1 VVDVEEAVVRQGLAQ
16 RVSLLVGASVLA
28 IVFLASCTIFET
40 APISVQTSSS
50 LRVCAP
56 DDRRADCPPPAPRE
70 FRAVWVA
77 TVANIDWPTKP
88 GLPVAQQKAEVTAML
103 NRLQAL
109 NMNAVLLQVRPSA
122 DAIYPSTLE
131 PWAEW
136 ITGEQGRSPGYDP
149 LQFWIDEARARGIEV
164 HAWFNPYRARHTKAV
179 SPNAKDHVSARF
191 PNAVKSYGGFQWLDP
206 GEHAAQDHS
215 FAVIMDVVKRYDIDG
230 VHFDDYFYPYPVT
243 EQTATQ
249 QVAGQNAIANA
260 LNSQNNA
267 TPSTVTRAPEREVD
281 FPDEPSWNAYVASG
295 GKLTRADWR
304 RDNVNRFVERVY
316 RGVKA
321 EKPWVRFGISPFGIG
336 RPDRRPPGIQGF
348 SQYDKLYADVELWLQ
363 RGWLDYLAPQL
374 YWAIAQTPQAFPVL
388 LDYWHAQNTLKR
400 DIFPGLYT
408 SRIDDSPRSW
418 MPKEIEDQI
427 ALARAKQGI
436 ANEGAQAIA
445 QGHIHFSAAPIVQN
459 RRDIQRSLSRQYV
472 NPALNTIAHSNRASR
487 SNWIIS
493 EINVNLHERS
503 DYVGVDVLSSMKDS
517 ANVRMLAVYARYG
530 SDWQFS
536 TVPLAANFAQ
546 DGVVAKELSFPKAN
560 SSGALNAIAVSFVDR
575 DANESPRYVREFAR
589 P

>member
-1 VVDVEEAVVRQGLAQ
+1 MRRAFVVA
-16 RVSLLVGASVLA
+16 ASM
-28 IVFLASCTIFET
+28 LASLVLGSCSVMET
-40 APISVQTSSS
+40 TSTTPPPASAA
-50 LRVCAP
+50 LRSCAP
-56 DDRRADCPPPAPRE
+56 NAQSVDCPPPAPRE

-88 GLPVAQQKAEVTAML
+88 GLSVEQQKAEVVTML

-131 PWAEW
+131 PWTEW
-136 ITGEQGRSPGYDP
+136 LTGEQGRSPGYDP
-149 LQFWIDEARARGIEV
+149 LAFWISEARARGIEV

-179 SPNAKDHVSARF
+179 SPNSKDHVSTRIA
-191 PNAVKSYGGFQWLDP
+191 NAVKSYGGFQWLDP
-206 GEHAAQDHS
+206 GEKIAQDHS

-243 EQTATQ
+243 EQAGTQ

-260 LNSQNNA
+260 LNNQTA
-267 TPSTVTRAPEREVD
+267 PQTVARTPEREVD

-295 GKLTRADWR
+295 GKLARADWR

-336 RPDRRPPGIQGF
+336 RPDRRPSGIQGF

-374 YWAIAQTPQAFPVL
+374 YWPIAQTPQAFPVL

-418 MPKEIEDQI
+418 LPKEIEDQI
-427 ALARAKQGI
+427 ALIRAKRDV
-436 ANEGAQAIA
+436 AHDGAAAVA

-459 RRDIQRSLSRQYV
+459 RRDVRTMLSARYREAAINSIALYYKAEELNSFGCDITINENNRPDYLGV
-472 NPALNTIAHSNRASR
+472 NVI
-487 SNWIIS
+487 
-493 EINVNLHERS
+493 
-503 DYVGVDVLSSMKDS
+503 SSMEEVKRS
-517 ANVRMLAVYARYG
+517 AVASSAQIGGLQLLAVYVRYG
-530 SDWQFS
+530 NEWQFS
-536 TVPLAANFAQ
+536 TIPIATNFAN
-546 DGVVAKELSFPKAN
+546 DGIAARDLSFARAN
-560 SSGALNAIAVSFVDR
+560 ASGKLNAIAVSFVDR
-575 DANESPRYVREFAR
+575 YARESVRYVREVAQ
-589 P
+589 